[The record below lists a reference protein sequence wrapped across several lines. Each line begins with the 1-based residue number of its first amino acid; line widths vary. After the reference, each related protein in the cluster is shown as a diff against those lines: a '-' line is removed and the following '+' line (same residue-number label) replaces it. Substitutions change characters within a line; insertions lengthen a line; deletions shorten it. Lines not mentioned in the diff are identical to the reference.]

1 MGRIGE
7 ILEGF
12 NMTVKI
18 VKKMNPDRS
27 KIAIQSDIVRNM
39 LKRPISFPDYRKCN
53 YINISD
59 EVKDECINKK
69 EYEKFVNYMDHEP
82 YTDIFVDKIKF
93 NKTFKDYI
101 GRDFIDIRDAG
112 AEGLAKFVQGK
123 DSVFA
128 KVTDSFGGHGIEK
141 IKDFSNIEELYNK
154 MMENKQYL
162 VEDALIQ
169 NEVLNKINPYAVNNV
184 RYATVVKDGEV
195 FIETS
200 TLRLNTGDDPVI
212 SSMDVMVNVD
222 EEGNLIS
229 DAYDEWFETYET
241 HPDTGTKIKG
251 MKLPFIPEA
260 REMVKKA
267 ALLVPEVRYVGWDV
281 AITESGPV
289 LIEGNFYPSYG
300 LTQYYLLNPD
310 FPLKKRLKAILGDEW
325 DKAMD
330 A

>member
-1 MGRIGE
+1 MSRISE
-7 ILEGF
+7 ILDGF
-12 NMTVKI
+12 NTTVKI

-27 KIAIQSDIVRNM
+27 TLAIKRDIVRNM
-39 LKRPISFPDYRKCN
+39 LNRPISFPDYRKCN
-53 YINISD
+53 YINISED
-59 EVKDECINKK
+59 KKNECINKK
-69 EYEKFVNYMDHEP
+69 EYEKFVNYMDRAP
-82 YTDIFVDKIKF
+82 QTDIFVDKIKF
-93 NKTFKDYI
+93 NNVFKDYI
-101 GRDFIDIRDAG
+101 GRDFIDIRTAG
-112 AEGLAKFVQGK
+112 ADGLAQFVEGK

-128 KVTDSFGGHGIEK
+128 KVTDSYGGHGIEK
-141 IKDFSNIEELYNK
+141 IKDFGNIEQLYTK
-154 MMENKQYL
+154 LMDNKQYL
-162 VEDALIQ
+162 VENAIIQ
-169 NEVLNKINPYAVNNV
+169 NDVLNKINPHAVNNV

-229 DAYDEWFETYET
+229 DAYDEWFDTYVT
-241 HPDTGTKIKG
+241 HPDTGTVIKG

-267 ALLVPEVRYVGWDV
+267 ALLVPEVRYIGWDV
-281 AITESGPV
+281 AITQDGPV

-310 FPLKKRLKAILGDEW
+310 YPLKKRLQAILGDEW
-325 DKAMD
+325 DKAMKG
-330 A
+330 

>member
-12 NMTVKI
+12 NTTVKI

-27 KIAIQSDIVRNM
+27 TFAIKRDIVRNM
-39 LKRPISFPDYRKCN
+39 LNRPISFPDYRKCN
-53 YINISD
+53 YINISED
-59 EVKDECINKK
+59 KKNECINKK
-69 EYEKFVNYMDHEP
+69 EYEKFVNYMDRAP
-82 YTDIFVDKIKF
+82 QTDIFVDKIKF
-93 NKTFKDYI
+93 NNVFKDYI
-101 GRDFIDIRDAG
+101 GRDFIDIRVAG
-112 AEGLAKFVQGK
+112 ADGLAGFIEGK

-128 KVTDSFGGHGIEK
+128 KVTDSYGGHGIEK
-141 IKDFSNIEELYNK
+141 IKDFVNIEQLYARL
-154 MMENKQYL
+154 MENKQYL
-162 VEDALIQ
+162 VEDAIIQ
-169 NEVLNKINPYAVNNV
+169 NDVLNKINPYAVNNV

-229 DAYDEWFETYET
+229 DAYDEWFDTYVT
-241 HPDTGTKIKG
+241 HPDTGTVIKG

-281 AITESGPV
+281 AITQDGPV

-310 FPLKKRLKAILGDEW
+310 YPLKKRLQAILGDEW
-325 DKAMD
+325 DKAMKG
-330 A
+330 